1 VDSPTGGTA
10 RGALGGM
17 AARSIV
23 VLAICTGGVSTPA
36 SARDLGGA
44 GAPAPLVFEEESF
57 QRGLNYLIGTPFAQ
71 FGAGV
76 ALIDLNND
84 GHLDAVVLGAT
95 NGLVGVY
102 QNTGTGNFINRS
114 FSTGIAPIN
123 ASGVSAADYNG
134 DGLLD
139 LFVGGWL
146 TGNRMLRNNGNFTF
160 TDVTAAA
167 GLTLVAPTI
176 SSTWSDYNGDGW
188 LDLYVST
195 RTATN
200 NNHERNRF
208 YRNNGDGTFTD
219 VAAALGV
226 DCEADPS
233 LLAAFFD
240 FDNDGLDDLYV
251 GTDKGS
257 GNFYKNRLFRN
268 TGGAFVEITDQ
279 ANAAAYIDCMGFAI
293 GDLDYDG
300 FFDVYMTNLPIGN
313 KLYMN
318 DGAGAFVDQTAA
330 AGMGAFAQSW
340 GTVFADFDD
349 DTRLD
354 TYVCVANGPNQL
366 FQGVPAWPMTNVAA
380 EANAALTGTSYALA
394 VGDVDG
400 DHRLDMLVGET
411 SGRVKLLVN
420 RTESESSSVRF
431 RVVGQGP
438 NTFAV
443 GARLDIEAGGI
454 WQARQIYAGSNYKAT
469 NEFTVHVGLG
479 ASTQADRVIVRWP
492 GTGDTRELTN
502 VPANHQW
509 TLYPPERLGD
519 ANGDGRYRRDDL
531 FALLQAITGPGVAIQ
546 PGQERFDM
554 DGDFDIDFSDLTL
567 LIGRLPDGVAVPK
580 LP

>member
-1 VDSPTGGTA
+1 MLPGSPWA
-10 RGALGGM
+10 RSAAVVAAVGLGVVGPV
-17 AARSIV
+17 AARD
-23 VLAICTGGVSTPA
+23 T
-36 SARDLGGA
+36 GGA
-44 GAPAPLVFEEESF
+44 GSPASLAFTEESL
-57 QRGLNYLIGTPFAQ
+57 QRGMNYLVGTPYAQ

-102 QNTGTGNFINRS
+102 QNNGTGSFINRS
-114 FSTGIAPIN
+114 FATGIAPIT
-123 ASGVSAADYNG
+123 ASGVSAADYDG

-139 LFVGGWL
+139 LFIGGWF
-146 TGNRMLRNNGNFTF
+146 TSNRLLRNNGNFTF

-176 SSTWSDYNGDGW
+176 SSTWSDFDGDGW
-188 LDLYVST
+188 LDLYVSI
-195 RTATN
+195 RTLTN
-200 NNHERNRF
+200 NNTTRNKF

-219 VAAALGV
+219 VAGALGV
-226 DCEADPS
+226 DCENDPS

-257 GNFYKNRLFRN
+257 GNVYKNRLFRN
-268 TGGAFVEITDQ
+268 TGGGFAEITDQ
-279 ANAAAYIDCMGFAI
+279 ANAAAYIDCMGFAV

-318 DGAGAFVDQTAA
+318 DGAGAFIDATVASGT
-330 AGMGAFAQSW
+330 GAYAMSW

-349 DTRLD
+349 DMRLD

-366 FQGVPAWPMTNVAA
+366 FQGTPQWPMTNVAA
-380 EANAALTGTSYALA
+380 EANAALSGTSYAMA

-400 DHRLDMLVGET
+400 DLRLDMLVAEV
-411 SGRVKLLVN
+411 SGRVKLLMN
-420 RTESESSSVRF
+420 RTASESNLVRF

-443 GARLDIEAGGI
+443 GARLDIQAGGV

-479 ASTQADRVIVRWP
+479 AATQADEVVVRWP
-492 GTGDTRELTN
+492 GTGDTRVLTN
-502 VPANHQW
+502 VPAGATW
-509 TLYPPERLGD
+509 TIHPPQRLGD
-519 ANGDGRYRRDDL
+519 ANADGRFGRGDL
-531 FALLQAITGPGVAIQ
+531 HALLQAITGPGVAIE
-546 PGQERFDM
+546 PGAEIFDL
-554 DGDFDIDFSDLTL
+554 DGDFDVDFSDLAML
-567 LIGRLPDGVAVPK
+567 VQRVADGVAVPK